1 MLLSMTGFG
10 EARDMVASVHVTA
23 ELRSVNHRHF
33 KLSLRCPE
41 PWSRFEP
48 EIERTLREQITRGA
62 VSLALRVDRE
72 ATSQSTRINPVML
85 GQYWQQ
91 LHACAQQLGAPTPV
105 DITTILQL
113 PGVVDSGEGVPGDPE
128 AVGPDLLKL
137 IRLALTNYQE
147 FRRSEGAAM
156 QADLLAHLQSIRQNV
171 DIIAGLAPEVISDYR
186 VKLQQRIQD
195 AFAQAQLDS
204 TITPSDLIRE
214 VALFTDRTDISE
226 ELVRLRSHID
236 QFDRMISSQ
245 ESAGRKLDFL
255 CQELFREANTIGSKA
270 NHIGISHSAVDIKTA
285 IERMREV
292 VQNVE

>member
-1 MLLSMTGFG
+1 MTGFG
-10 EARDMVASVHVTA
+10 EARDQVAGVHVTA
-23 ELRSVNHRHF
+23 ELRSVNHRQF

-72 ATSQSTRINPVML
+72 ASEKSTRINPVTL
-85 GQYWQQ
+85 SLYWRQ
-91 LHACAQQLGAPTPV
+91 LQTCAQQLGAPTPQDLTAV
-105 DITTILQL
+105 AQL
-113 PGVVDSGEGVPGDPE
+113 PGVIDSGEGVPADPE

-137 IRLALTNYQE
+137 IRLALTSYQE
-147 FRRSEGAAM
+147 FRHREGAAM
-156 QADLLAHLQSIRQNV
+156 QADLLAQLQSIRENV
-171 DIIAGLAPEVISDYR
+171 TLIAEQAPEVISEYR
-186 VKLQQRIQD
+186 AKLQQRIQE

-226 ELVRLRSHID
+226 ELVRLRSHLD
-236 QFDRMISSQ
+236 QFERMISSQ

-270 NHIGISHSAVDIKTA
+270 NHIGISHAAVDIKTA